1 MQKCKIPGIGR
12 TFKLNSRV
20 LNYFSHIKQRKRTCD
35 IVNHFIDSHMNTL
48 KEDYEEN
55 DLFSVMGIVQLENPP
70 KNKNAKVKMMKEF
83 EGYWQVK
90 VGTIK
95 SHSIN
100 DINELKEFYY
110 GQ

>member
-1 MQKCKIPGIGR
+1 M
-12 TFKLNSRV
+12 NSRV
-20 LNYFSHIKQRKRTCD
+20 SNYFSHIKQRKRTCD
-35 IVNHFIDSHMNTL
+35 IVNHFIDSHMDTW

-70 KNKNAKVKMMKEF
+70 KNRKAKVKMMKEF

-90 VGTIK
+90 VETIK
-95 SHSIN
+95 PRGMN

-110 GQ
+110 SQ